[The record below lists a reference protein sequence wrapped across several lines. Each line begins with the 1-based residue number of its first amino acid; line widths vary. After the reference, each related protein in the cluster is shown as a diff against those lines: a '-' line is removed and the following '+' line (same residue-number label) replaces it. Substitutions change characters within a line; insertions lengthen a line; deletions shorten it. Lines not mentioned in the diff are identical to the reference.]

1 MEMDETSYMSVAIAF
16 SVFLCAVFAS
26 VGARQKGRSELGWF
40 MIGLTCAPF
49 ALLVYAMPS
58 LLPIKGRG
66 SQRAPELKIQ
76 RGMPVWVFMVFI
88 GLGALGVMMLQEPS
102 FSIRIAELA
111 NFIASGVD
119 FILMINPFKL
129 V

>member
-1 MEMDETSYMSVAIAF
+1 MAESSYVSVAIAF

-40 MIGLTCAPF
+40 IVGLTCAPF

-66 SQRAPELKIQ
+66 AQKQPDLKIQ
-76 RGMPVWVFMVFI
+76 KGMPIWVFFAFI
-88 GLGALGVMMLQEPS
+88 VLGALAVITFQGPS
-102 FSIRIAELA
+102 IDGKIADLA
-111 NFIASGVD
+111 NFIAGGID
-119 FILMINPFKL
+119 FIMKINPFKL